1 MNIKQ
6 LNLKKIDFKYLFTFL
21 TKVYLFLI
29 FLFARSFTGFE
40 LLGFRLGELMVGF
53 SALILLFNVFF
64 IPFINKTF
72 ALDNKNLHVVLVA
85 IILLFVL
92 NIFLNNSQFSNLF
105 IYKTSTYIWSI
116 GVIFVGY
123 KYLEIFDFSI
133 YKIDIFFSLIGL
145 FTIYIFSTRGISE
158 NNQNLFLQFTDKFEY
173 PKGSDL
179 LLAFVFIFSIFAIKS
194 NFSKSSLISLM
205 LMSSLF
211 LPLFLVKSRSGFI
224 SLLFF
229 IILLFPRYIPLLK
242 KFDKYLIL
250 SVVISAILFLI
261 STSWVVSRDVSIDEE
276 INDELKYAIT
286 SRYQTINDNVYES
299 EVLKLKLFYFEDKR
313 IFSSDGNLNWR
324 LQIWQDVL
332 RDASN
337 LKNFFMG
344 YGYEDIVPAM
354 DSDQR
359 YGQDKQNINVHNYFI
374 HILSRGGMLH
384 LLLLLLFYYF
394 LSRIFNNNDKLN
406 NFYIISIPLIFNSLF
421 DPSMENAHYP
431 IVYFILL
438 GMILNKHILKNWET

>member
-21 TKVYLFLI
+21 TKVYIFLI

-116 GVIFVGY
+116 GAIFVGY

-133 YKIDIFFSLIGL
+133 YKIDIFFSLMGL

-158 NNQNLFLQFTDKFEY
+158 NNQNLILQFTDKFEY

-179 LLAFVFIFSIFAIKS
+179 LLAFVFIFSIFVIKS

-229 IILLFPRYIPLLK
+229 VILLFPRYIPLLK
-242 KFDKYLIL
+242 KFDKYLFL
-250 SVVISAILFLI
+250 SVVVSAILFLI

-406 NFYIISIPLIFNSLF
+406 NFYLISTPLIFNSLF